1 MCPSDSPDNNCQSA
15 RELQIT
21 TTGDQQLHQLHHPPL
36 QHSSLQA
43 QKRRKA
49 FAGGGQ
55 CHTVEMVG
63 GVVRYNA
70 EEAAE
75 VAILSRDCMKHLGDW
90 YYPESGWG
98 WVVFLCSLVISS
110 LSLGLV
116 LGAGHDLLAA
126 TTRRAQVGGETW
138 SLLVLT
144 GCLASAQ
151 LFSPLA
157 THLCLTRSPRLC
169 AFIGSIMM
177 SLGWLFTSFATELH
191 QILISYSL
199 ILGLGVS
206 LVRAAASVMVGQYF
220 RRRRLHLEVISHSW
234 AGPALSLGSLLL
246 TACLGE
252 AGWTLGLQL
261 VALAV
266 SLCIIFSL
274 LYRPASVYHP
284 QRDAILHLRKYMRQF
299 LGKSRY
305 KHKTVL
311 DVLMKLKDR
320 TVRLILVC
328 GLLSSVCL
336 YTPIFV
342 GVSQARQAA
351 ELSQSELTILQL
363 LLGLAYG
370 LGSYCSGRVCMRG
383 RGRKTCAVMIFS
395 GGLGLLVVQG
405 LSSILPLTLLISALL
420 AGIISCA
427 NTVFL
432 YRSAR
437 CQTRQSSYN
446 IGYQTGPLSLV
457 EVHRGCAL
465 IG

>member
-1 MCPSDSPDNNCQSA
+1 
-15 RELQIT
+15 
-21 TTGDQQLHQLHHPPL
+21 
-36 QHSSLQA
+36 
-43 QKRRKA
+43 
-49 FAGGGQ
+49 
-55 CHTVEMVG
+55 MVG
-63 GVVRYNA
+63 GLVRYNA

-75 VAILSRDCMKHLGDW
+75 AAILSRDCMKHLGDW

-98 WVVFLCSLVISS
+98 WVVFLSSLVISS

-116 LGAGHDLLAA
+116 LGAGHSLAA
-126 TTRRAQVGGETW
+126 ATSRRTGGAGGEAW
-138 SLLVLT
+138 SLLVLA
-144 GCLASAQ
+144 GSLSSLQ

-157 THLCLTRSPRLC
+157 THLSLTRSPRLC

-246 TACLGE
+246 TASLGE

-305 KHKTVL
+305 KHKSVL
-311 DVLMKLKDR
+311 DLLGRLKDR
-320 TVRLILVC
+320 TVRLVLVC

-336 YTPIFV
+336 HTPLLV
-342 GVSQARQAA
+342 GVSQARQ
-351 ELSQSELTILQL
+351 EGDLSQTQLSLLQV
-363 LLGLAYG
+363 LLGLLYG
-370 LGSYCSGRVCMRG
+370 LGSYCSGRICMRG
-383 RGRKTCAVMIFS
+383 RGRRSCALVILS
-395 GGLGLLVVQG
+395 GGLGLLVVQA
-405 LSSILPLTLLISALL
+405 LSSFIPLTLTISALL
-420 AGIISCA
+420 AGVISCA

-432 YRSAR
+432 YRSVR
-437 CQTRQSSYN
+437 SDVVC
-446 IGYQTGPLSLV
+446 
-457 EVHRGCAL
+457 
-465 IG
+465 